1 MRVLIVD
8 DDPFVRRS
16 LTRLLA
22 SFGADIA
29 GEAAD
34 GAAAIE
40 AARAHRPDIVLMD
53 VSMPVLGGVEA
64 TAEILRIA
72 PSSRVIAMTSL
83 GTERALSSMVASGA
97 RGFLHKERLFDE
109 LEQAIDVVM
118 AGDGFAS
125 PRATAQLMK
134 RAADDSTD
142 ADRARARELFATLTE
157 RERDVAI
164 LVAQGA
170 SNPAIAERLFIGVT
184 TVKNHLAQIHAKF
197 GVAQRSHVTVIVD
210 RAGHGPDLG

>member
-1 MRVLIVD
+1 MSV
-8 DDPFVRRS
+8 
-16 LTRLLA
+16 
-22 SFGADIA
+22 GAVVV
-29 GEAAD
+29 GEAGD
-34 GAAAIE
+34 GAQAVDAV
-40 AARAHRPDIVLMD
+40 RAHHPDVVLMD
-53 VSMPVLGGVEA
+53 VSMPVLGGPEA
-64 TAEILRIA
+64 TAEILRLA

-83 GTERALSSMVASGA
+83 GTERALTSMIAAGA

-109 LEQAIDVVM
+109 LEQAIEVVM

-142 ADRARARELFATLTE
+142 ADRMSAREKFAALTE
-157 RERDVAI
+157 REREVAT

-170 SNPAIAERLFIGVT
+170 SNPAIAEKLFIGVT

-197 GVAQRSHVTVIVD
+197 GVSQRSHVTVIVD